1 MRIFD
6 PLTNQKANAWAMD
19 YRRFHELWTLE
30 NKEDSIFVNIK
41 DAKPTE
47 QGGVDMR
54 VLKENVELIIDEKEF
69 SRFAKLGYKRIDV
82 RSEERRV
89 GKECSEPCRSRW
101 SPYH

>member
-1 MRIFD
+1 MYSSITIYDGKTTGQEQGGYVKGTKALEANFIIVPRATPIAISKQDVMRIFD

-47 QGGVDMR
+47 
-54 VLKENVELIIDEKEF
+54 
-69 SRFAKLGYKRIDV
+69 
-82 RSEERRV
+82 
-89 GKECSEPCRSRW
+89 
-101 SPYH
+101 